1 MAESKIAGD
10 TLSADELTSL
20 NADFETAPA
29 STVIRWAVDTF
40 GTDLVLAAS
49 FEDVVLI
56 DLATKLAPDIEVIFL
71 DTEAHFP
78 ETLAFVDTVRER
90 YGLNLTV
97 TKPVEGAEQWPCGTA
112 QCCEFRKVRP
122 LKEALVGKE
131 AWMTGLKRVDAW
143 TRREAP
149 IVSYDEKPGIQ
160 AISNTA
166 TDLPPEP
173 GVHAS
178 FARDHESERPG

>member
-1 MAESKIAGD
+1 MAESKTAGD

-56 DLATKLAPDIEVIFL
+56 DLATRLAPDIEVIFL

-78 ETLAFVDTVRER
+78 ETLAFVDTVRDR
-90 YGLNLTV
+90 YGST
-97 TKPVEGAEQWPCGTA
+97 
-112 QCCEFRKVRP
+112 
-122 LKEALVGKE
+122 
-131 AWMTGLKRVDAW
+131 
-143 TRREAP
+143 
-149 IVSYDEKPGIQ
+149 
-160 AISNTA
+160 
-166 TDLPPEP
+166 
-173 GVHAS
+173 
-178 FARDHESERPG
+178 